1 MSKQDLVSVTKS
13 YYDSQDADEFYFNIW
28 GGEDIHVGIYE
39 TSRESIFEASKRTI
53 IRMTSMLKPISRAD
67 HILDIGAG
75 YGGSARYLAAR
86 FGCKVTCLNLSDK
99 ENERNELKNKEVNLN
114 DLITVVGG
122 NFEDLP
128 FEEEQFDYV
137 WSQDA
142 ILHSSRKDKVFQEA
156 HRVLKTGGQ
165 FIFTDPMQS
174 DDCPDGVL
182 GPILK
187 RIHLEEL
194 GSVKRY
200 KELAHQVG
208 LQLEAAEEMPEQL
221 VNHYAQVL
229 NGLKDKRS
237 ELRNVCSEDYLNNM
251 ETGLGHWINGGKAGN
266 LNWGILL
273 FSK

>member
-1 MSKQDLVSVTKS
+1 MSEQNLVSVTKS

-39 TSRESIFEASKRTI
+39 TSEESIFEASKRTI
-53 IRMTSMLKPISRAD
+53 VRMTSMLKPISRED

-86 FGCKVTCLNLSDK
+86 FRCKVTCLNLSDK

-142 ILHSSRKDKVFQEA
+142 ILHSSRKDEVFQEA

-200 KELAHQVG
+200 KELANQVG
-208 LQLEAAEEMPEQL
+208 LKLKAAEEMPKQL

-229 NGLKDKRS
+229 CGLKDKRS
-237 ELRNVCSEDYLNNM
+237 ELRNVCSEEYLDNM

-273 FSK
+273 FRK